1 MLDAWVKV
9 RQMRKMSPDVSEID
23 SGEKDVSWWHEGEDL
38 DHEEAHDAWH
48 RLRTWR
54 IRRGRSRFCHWKEP
68 LCMQETSFLCSANT
82 GKDNSRVDTSLPV
95 SVALDCIMH
104 PRYFAQ
110 INLNLR
116 LWLWFCAKASFSLL
130 LILLGWGAGDCLKW
144 PPDGA
149 WGSHHARVS
158 SEKERVGRWL
168 TSCREFVNSSLSFE
182 ESLLSWGDNWTL
194 RQIMCLLLQSL
205 VHLRSV
211 LPPCLPRV
219 RKFQCLSSVN

>member
-1 MLDAWVKV
+1 MCQRLTPGKRMCHDD
-9 RQMRKMSPDVSEID
+9 MREKIWIMRRLMTRDTGWEH
-23 SGEKDVSWWHEGEDL
+23 GELEV
-38 DHEEAHDAWH
+38 
-48 RLRTWR
+48 
-54 IRRGRSRFCHWKEP
+54 GRNRFCHWKEP

-95 SVALDCIMH
+95 SVTLDCIMH

-158 SEKERVGRWL
+158 SEKERVGLWL